1 MFGEGAISI
10 SLFGAFPC
18 LSSAGLFVW
27 LLLLV
32 GLVGL
37 LMSLF
42 KG

>member
-10 SLFGAFPC
+10 SLFGAFLG